1 MNRID
6 KLILQAR
13 NAVRPGL
20 ELTVALIERNGD
32 SWTAQAHLWDGTL
45 GHTPTIKRATYATLE
60 AAVEHI
66 HTMSMEY
73 PNSKDVPIII
83 DDLGGVIRWQS
94 V

>member
-6 KLILQAR
+6 KLLIQAKR
-13 NAVRPGL
+13 AVRPGL

-32 SWTAQAHLWDGTL
+32 SWAAQAHLWDGTP

-66 HTMSMEY
+66 RAMSLEY
-73 PNSKDVPIII
+73 PNSRDVPIII
-83 DDLGGVIRWQS
+83 DDLGG
-94 V
+94 